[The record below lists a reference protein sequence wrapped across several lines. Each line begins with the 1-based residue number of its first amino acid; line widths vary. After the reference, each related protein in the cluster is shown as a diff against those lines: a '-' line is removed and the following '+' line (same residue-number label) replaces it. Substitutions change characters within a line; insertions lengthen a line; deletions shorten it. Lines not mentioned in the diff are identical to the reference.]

1 LITKFA
7 AHCLPPRLRPW
18 FNHSVPLRGKEFFS
32 RLLAQMSE
40 QDLAKGV
47 ESNKKPLGKEVWAR
61 SSREPFRLLL
71 FHGLASD

>member
-32 RLLAQMSE
+32 RLLE
-40 QDLAKGV
+40 
-47 ESNKKPLGKEVWAR
+47 
-61 SSREPFRLLL
+61 
-71 FHGLASD
+71 